1 MKSVKIRSFFWTVFS
16 RIRTRK
22 KPFSDTFH
30 AVSSLMICMEEIVL
44 KRKKNKYFFSQ
55 SMGVLT
61 KRCSENCSKFT
72 GEHPGQSVISIK
84 LQSKFIE
91 ITLWHG
97 CSPINLL
104 HIFKKLQKKKNSN
117 RGLSLIYSIDKEKR
131 NKGIN
136 LIFRWAIGLVKYQ
149 FLPRKPL
156 FEKLYLR

>member
-1 MKSVKIRSFFWTVFS
+1 MKSVKIRDFFWTVFS
-16 RIRTRK
+16 HIRTRK
-22 KPFSDTFH
+22 KQFSDTFH

-97 CSPINLL
+97 CSPVNLL
-104 HIFKKLQKKKNSN
+104 HIFRTSFPKNIHG
-117 RGLSLIYSIDKEKR
+117 GLLLPIPTALPEIVSSFTQEGCIR
-131 NKGIN
+131 C
-136 LIFRWAIGLVKYQ
+136 KYV
-149 FLPRKPL
+149 
-156 FEKLYLR
+156 

>member
-1 MKSVKIRSFFWTVFS
+1 MKSVKIRGFFWTVFS
-16 RIRTRK
+16 HIRTRK
-22 KPFSDTFH
+22 KQFSDTFH

-44 KRKKNKYFFSQ
+44 NVKKTNIFFRNPWVFLRK
-55 SMGVLT
+55 GVL
-61 KRCSENCSKFT
+61 KICSKFA
-72 GEHPGQSVISIK
+72 GENPCRSVISIK
-84 LQSKFIE
+84 LQNKFIE
-91 ITLWHG
+91 ITLRHG
-97 CSPINLL
+97 CSPVNLL
-104 HIFKKLQKKKNSN
+104 NIFKKLQKKKNSN

>member
-1 MKSVKIRSFFWTVFS
+1 
-16 RIRTRK
+16 
-22 KPFSDTFH
+22 
-30 AVSSLMICMEEIVL
+30 
-44 KRKKNKYFFSQ
+44 
-55 SMGVLT
+55 MGVLT

-104 HIFKKLQKKKNSN
+104 HIFKKLQQKKIPT
-117 RGLSLIYSIDKEKR
+117 GVFHLYIYIDKEKR

-136 LIFRWAIGLVKYQ
+136 LIFRWDIGLVKYQ
-149 FLPRKPL
+149 FLPQKPL
-156 FEKLYLR
+156 FEKLHLR